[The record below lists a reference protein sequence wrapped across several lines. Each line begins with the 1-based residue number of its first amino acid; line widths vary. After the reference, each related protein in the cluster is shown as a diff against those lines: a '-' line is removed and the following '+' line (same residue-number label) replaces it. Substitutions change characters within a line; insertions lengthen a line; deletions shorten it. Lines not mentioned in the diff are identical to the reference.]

1 VNNLSIAVTAA
12 ELKPSLFV
20 VARQNHNINGPLF
33 AAYGADF
40 TMVPS
45 RIVAQECIAIL
56 TTPLLAAFL
65 NLLRERDE
73 AWSSALAGLLQGLCS
88 GLTPAVWGLKLN
100 IAAAQAAYRALM
112 QGRRIALGEILRDGT
127 DRSRPLPAAA
137 LLIRRDDQMILLPP
151 DDFPLAPAD
160 ELLIASS
167 LAARRNLELTL
178 HNPNEL
184 DYVLTGHEL
193 TGSWISHWLAARR
206 KTIGHRS

>member
-1 VNNLSIAVTAA
+1 
-12 ELKPSLFV
+12 
-20 VARQNHNINGPLF
+20 
-33 AAYGADF
+33 
-40 TMVPS
+40 
-45 RIVAQECIAIL
+45 
-56 TTPLLAAFL
+56 
-65 NLLRERDE
+65 
-73 AWSSALAGLLQGLCS
+73 LAGRLQGLCS

-100 IAAAQAAYRALM
+100 IAEALAAYRALM

-127 DRSRPLPAAA
+127 DRSRPLSATT

-151 DDFPLAPAD
+151 DDFPLALGD

-206 KTIGHRS
+206 KTTGHRS